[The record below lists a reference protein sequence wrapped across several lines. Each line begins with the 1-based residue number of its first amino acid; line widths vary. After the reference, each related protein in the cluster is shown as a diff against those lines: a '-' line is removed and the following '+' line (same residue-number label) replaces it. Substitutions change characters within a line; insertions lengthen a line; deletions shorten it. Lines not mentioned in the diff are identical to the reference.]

1 MRNTGVR
8 FALLLAL
15 LVATSTAGR
24 AQDFDLKSRAYKTH
38 VTRTGTAAG
47 TMLEIGI
54 GARAQAMGGAFV
66 AIADDPSALYW
77 NPAGATEMGAVAVQ
91 VSKINWFVDTDLNVL
106 DLVVPLSGT
115 SMALGFHVA
124 IMDYGEA
131 PVRTVFRPEG
141 TGEYYTAK
149 DLAAG
154 LYWAYAITD
163 RISVGLGLKYFYERI
178 WHTSGSTAA
187 VDLSILYKTSLKGLR
202 LGGSISNL
210 GPEFRL
216 DGRDLTRVMDAD
228 GRKDIYYNNE
238 QVPVQLKTEKYPL
251 PLLFR
256 FGLAYTYDIGSD
268 YSLTVS
274 TNLNHPSDM
283 TESVDLG
290 MELKVFNVGFLRGGY
305 QGLFEEGSVRGLTL
319 GAGIRYKILGV
330 AIITVDYAWSDW
342 SILTTVNRFSVGISA
357 YY

>member
-1 MRNTGVR
+1 MRKLATR
-8 FALLLAL
+8 SLFAAVLAA
-15 LVATSTAGR
+15 VAFSSALG
-24 AQDFDLKSRAYKTH
+24 QEYDPKNRAYKTD

-66 AIADDPSALYW
+66 AIANDPSALYW
-77 NPAGATEMGAVAVQ
+77 NPAGITEIAGPAIQM
-91 VSKINWFVDTDLNVL
+91 SKIDWFVGTTLGNV
-106 DLVVPLSGT
+106 DVTVPLPM

-124 IMDYGEA
+124 IMDYGEQ

-141 TGEYYTAK
+141 TGERYSAK
-149 DLAAG
+149 DLVAG
-154 LYWAYAITD
+154 IYWAYAITD
-163 RISVGLGLKYFYERI
+163 RISTSVGLKYFYERI
-178 WHTSGSTAA
+178 WHTSGSTGA
-187 VDLSILYKTSLKGLR
+187 VDLSILYKTGLKGLS
-202 LGGSISNL
+202 LGGTISNL

-228 GRKDIYYNNE
+228 GRKDVYFNNE
-238 QVPVQLKTEKYPL
+238 QVPVRLKTDKYPL

-256 FGLAYTYDIGSD
+256 FGLAYTMDFGPQN
-268 YSLTVS
+268 SLTIA

-290 MELKVFNVGFLRGGY
+290 AEAKLMNIAYLRAGY
-305 QGLFEEGSVRGLTL
+305 QGLFEEGSIRGLTL
-319 GAGIRYKILGV
+319 GAGLRYKILGT
-330 AIITVDYAWSDW
+330 AIVTIDYAWSDW
-342 SILTTVNRFSVGISA
+342 SILTSVNRFSIGISS